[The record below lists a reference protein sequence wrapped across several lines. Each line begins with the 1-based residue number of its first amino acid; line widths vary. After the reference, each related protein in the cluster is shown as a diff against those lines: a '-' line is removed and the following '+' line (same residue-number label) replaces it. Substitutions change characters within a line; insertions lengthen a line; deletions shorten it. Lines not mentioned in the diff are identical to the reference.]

1 MHTILW
7 HSVKKSRTRRRTIRA
22 IVLLWWP
29 LGVHV
34 IDGWR
39 SNVEMVSSELSSA
52 LPSVQL
58 SEVSRSSATKLLLFD
73 GHRGDDV
80 VTWL

>member
-7 HSVKKSRTRRRTIRA
+7 HSVRTRRTRRRTIRA

-29 LGVHV
+29 LGVLV
-34 IDGWR
+34 IDGWC
-39 SNVEMVSSELSSA
+39 SNVEMVSSEL
-52 LPSVQL
+52 PSVQL
-58 SEVSRSSATKLLLFD
+58 SEVSQSSAAKLSLFD
-73 GHRGDDV
+73 GRRGDDV